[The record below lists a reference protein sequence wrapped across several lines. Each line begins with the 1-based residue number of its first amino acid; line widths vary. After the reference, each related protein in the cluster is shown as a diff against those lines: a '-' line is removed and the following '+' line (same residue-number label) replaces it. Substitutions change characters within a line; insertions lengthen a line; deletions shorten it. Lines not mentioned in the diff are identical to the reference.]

1 MYLYHHDGVLII
13 TGMPLNGQSKVFA
26 PSDIN
31 CHHFF
36 ITTLI
41 DKEGL
46 KGDVSFK
53 FLSRVLCPRM
63 LLRVYIFIE
72 SFNFCIY

>member
-1 MYLYHHDGVLII
+1 MHLYHHDGVLII

-46 KGDVSFK
+46 KGIIFVART
-53 FLSRVLCPRM
+53 LSTNVVASLY
-63 LLRVYIFIE
+63 LY
-72 SFNFCIY
+72 